1 MPASNPST
9 SPDATPLSLRFID
22 STHTEPK
29 KKKAHRKSRG
39 GCTPCKRRKVKCD
52 EATPCANCIRRN
64 EPCTRLQ
71 QSSTPETTSPAAAS
85 TGPARP
91 LDPSGPVNLLHMQLL
106 HHFQHATIPTLC
118 FADVWASVL
127 PLAFRAEYLMTAILA
142 VSARHLSTL
151 RPEDAVYEEASLALL
166 SRSCALFGA
175 ELGRDDEAGGE
186 GYDSLFFTAQLIH
199 YLTWCNLDFIDGSDD
214 TGATLDLSQDQLFL
228 LSSGLRVFLSGTRA
242 QGKDSIF
249 TKAWQDAPC
258 DALDKIVTEQ
268 DMDRSRIQTAL
279 MDRYDEMTAESQ
291 TPPPNPSSTGS
302 QGTVAPEHH
311 HHHHNSNADRQ
322 RAVSAGIV
330 ERLSVIL
337 ALWHHRAT
345 NPQPP
350 ARPDLERY
358 ILAFPLFCFG
368 PLLDMIV
375 ANDPRALLVLYHF
388 YETSRLL
395 LGEEEEEEGE
405 GKATWW
411 ACDRLNAMP
420 KRIERE
426 MRRRGIQPL
435 VM

>member
-29 KKKAHRKSRG
+29 KKKAHKKSRG

-71 QSSTPETTSPAAAS
+71 QSSTPERTSPAAAS

-142 VSARHLSTL
+142 VSARHLGTL
-151 RPEDAVYEEASLALL
+151 RPEDAVYGEASLALL

-175 ELGRDDEAGGE
+175 ELGRDDGAGGD
-186 GYDSLFFTAQLIH
+186 GYDPLFFTAQLIH
-199 YLTWCNLDFIDGSDD
+199 YLTWCNLEFIDGSDD
-214 TGATLDLSQDQLFL
+214 TGATLDLSRDQLFL
-228 LSSGLRVFLSGTRA
+228 LSSGVRVFLSGTRA
-242 QGKDSIF
+242 QGKDSVF
-249 TKAWQDAPC
+249 AKAWQDAPC
-258 DALDKIVTEQ
+258 DALDKIVAEQ
-268 DMDRSRIQTAL
+268 GMGRGRIQSAL
-279 MDRYDEMTAESQ
+279 MDRYDNMTAESR
-291 TPPPNPSSTGS
+291 TPTPSSGS

-311 HHHHNSNADRQ
+311 STNADR
-322 RAVSAGIV
+322 AAFAGIV

-337 ALWHHRAT
+337 ALWQHRAT

-395 LGEEEEEEGE
+395 LGGEEE

-426 MRRRGIQPL
+426 IRRRGIQPL

>member
-9 SPDATPLSLRFID
+9 SPDATPLSLCFID
-22 STHTEPK
+22 STHAEPK

-64 EPCTRLQ
+64 EPCTRP
-71 QSSTPETTSPAAAS
+71 QSSTPETTSSLSPAGTG

-91 LDPSGPVNLLHMQLL
+91 VDPLGPVNLLHMQLL

-118 FADVWASVL
+118 FTDVWASVL

-142 VSARHLSTL
+142 VSARHLGTL
-151 RPEDAVYEEASLALL
+151 RPEHAVYGEASLALL

-175 ELGRDDEAGGE
+175 ELGRDDGAGGE

-199 YLTWCNLDFIDGSDD
+199 YLTWCNLEFIDGSDD
-214 TGATLDLSQDQLFL
+214 TGATLDLSRDQLFL
-228 LSSGLRVFLSGTRA
+228 LSSGVRVFLSGTRT

-249 TKAWQDAPC
+249 ARAWEDAPC
-258 DALDKIVTEQ
+258 DALDKIVAEQ
-268 DMDRSRIQTAL
+268 DMDRDRIQSAL
-279 MDRYDEMTAESQ
+279 MDQYDKMTAESR
-291 TPPPNPSSTGS
+291 TPTPSTGS
-302 QGTVAPEHH
+302 QGTIAPEHH
-311 HHHHNSNADRQ
+311 HHHHHSNADRQ
-322 RAVSAGIV
+322 RAAFAGIV

-337 ALWHHRAT
+337 ALWQHRAT
-345 NPQPP
+345 YPQPP

-358 ILAFPLFCFG
+358 VLAFPLFCFG

-395 LGEEEEEEGE
+395 LGGEEGE

-420 KRIERE
+420 KRIEQE
-426 MRRRGIQPL
+426 MRRRGL
-435 VM
+435 HLLLM